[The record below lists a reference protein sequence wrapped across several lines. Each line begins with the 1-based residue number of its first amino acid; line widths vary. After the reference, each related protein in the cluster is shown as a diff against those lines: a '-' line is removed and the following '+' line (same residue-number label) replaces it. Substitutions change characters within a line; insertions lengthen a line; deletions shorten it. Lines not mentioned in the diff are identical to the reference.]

1 MTASSSMGER
11 WSPRTVTADTGMALA
26 EIVPEHGRPWR
37 RTLRLDGEDASH
49 VDLRDPLRIEWA
61 YVRRLADAADALAPP
76 RKPIDAF
83 HVGGGAFTLPRYV
96 AAARPG
102 SRQEVAEVDRRLVA
116 LAREHLGLWPSPAL
130 RVRVGD
136 GRAVLARRRPASADL
151 VVVDAFVAME
161 VPEHLTTVEFAALAR
176 GVLRPRGWLAVNV
189 VEPPPL
195 GRPGPSRARPLA
207 AALAAAFPH
216 LAVVATRKVLRRRQ
230 GGNVV
235 LLAAGG
241 PLPLERLAA
250 RARRGPSPQVVVGGA
265 DSAAFAATAAAR
277 YDSG

>member
-1 MTASSSMGER
+1 
-11 WSPRTVTADTGMALA
+11 
-26 EIVPEHGRPWR
+26 
-37 RTLRLDGEDASH
+37 
-49 VDLRDPLRIEWA
+49 
-61 YVRRLADAADALAPP
+61 
-76 RKPIDAF
+76 
-83 HVGGGAFTLPRYV
+83 
-96 AAARPG
+96 
-102 SRQEVAEVDRRLVA
+102 
-116 LAREHLGLWPSPAL
+116 
-130 RVRVGD
+130 
-136 GRAVLARRRPASADL
+136 
-151 VVVDAFVAME
+151 E

-195 GRPGPSRARPLA
+195 GRPGPSRARPVA
-207 AALAAAFPH
+207 AALAAVFPH